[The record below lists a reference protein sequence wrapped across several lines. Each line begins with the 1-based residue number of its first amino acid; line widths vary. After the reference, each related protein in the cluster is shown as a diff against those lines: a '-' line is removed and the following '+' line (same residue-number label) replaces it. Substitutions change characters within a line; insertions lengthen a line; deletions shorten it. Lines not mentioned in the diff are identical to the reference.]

1 MLKVGLTG
9 GIGCGK
15 TTVSQFFAE
24 LHVPIVDADSISHQ
38 LVAPGQPALLSIR
51 KAFGDTVL
59 SPDGSLNRPQL
70 REIVFS
76 NPQKKQQLESILHP
90 LVYKAIQNAIDQ
102 LDYPYSI
109 LSIPLLLET
118 KMTHFVD
125 RVLVVDCPIELQ
137 IARVKSRD
145 GLSESRIQSIINSQV
160 SREIRLSLAD
170 DVIDNSESGSK
181 LAEQVKKLHN
191 LYLSISAASGQP
203 HP

>member
-15 TTVSQFFAE
+15 TTVSQLFAE
-24 LHVPIVDADSISHQ
+24 LQAPIVDADTIAHQ
-38 LVAPGQPALLSIR
+38 LVAPGQSALLSIR
-51 KAFGDTVL
+51 KAFGDKVFY
-59 SPDGSLNRPQL
+59 PDGSLHRPQL
-70 REIVFS
+70 REMVFS

-125 RVLVVDCPIELQ
+125 RVLVVDCPVELQ

-145 GLSESRIQSIINSQV
+145 ALSESRIQSIIDSQV
-160 SREIRLSLAD
+160 NRETRLSLAD
-170 DVIDNSESGSK
+170 DVIDNSDNGSR
-181 LAEQVKKLHN
+181 LADQVKKLHN
-191 LYLSISAASGQP
+191 LYFSISAASGQP
-203 HP
+203 RP

>member
-15 TTVSQFFAE
+15 TTVSRLFAE
-24 LHVPIVDADSISHQ
+24 LHTPIVDADTIAHQ
-38 LVAPGQPALLSIR
+38 LVEPGQAALLSIR
-51 KAFGDTVL
+51 KAFGDTVF
-59 SPDGSLNRPQL
+59 SRDGSLNRPQL
-70 REIVFS
+70 RDLVFS

-90 LVYKAIQNAIDQ
+90 LVYKAMQNAINL
-102 LDYPYSI
+102 LDSPYCI

-125 RVLVVDCPIELQ
+125 RVLVVDCPVEIQ
-137 IARVKSRD
+137 IARVKIRD
-145 GLSESRIQSIINSQV
+145 ALSKPKIQSIIDSQV

-170 DVIDNSESGSK
+170 DIIDNSENGSK

-191 LYLSISAASGQP
+191 LYLSISAPLGKP
-203 HP
+203 RP